1 MGALS
6 GRTIVIVGATS
17 GLGWG
22 LCELALAGGA
32 DVVAA
37 GRRPERLADLEARGA
52 QAVPVDVTDPAACRR
67 LAEELAQKSA
77 PPDAVVDCAGSAR
90 LRRLAELE
98 REDWDQVLGS
108 GPIGANNLIAALV
121 PVLAPGTVL
130 AFLSSDAAFISPYAL
145 GAYAAAKAA
154 LEAVLHGWRV
164 ERPDL
169 RFCTLALGPTFPT
182 EFGHGFD
189 PALLEEA
196 TQHWDQA
203 GFPWDRLADAAEVSG
218 FVLDVVVSLLAHPG
232 LSVEHLL
239 VRSPAARAGA
249 SERG

>member
-6 GRTIVIVGATS
+6 GQTIVVVGATS

-32 DVVAA
+32 VVVAA
-37 GRRPERLADLEARGA
+37 GRRPERLAQLEERGA
-52 QAVPVDVTDPAACRR
+52 LAVPVDVADPAACEG
-67 LAEELAQKSA
+67 LAELLSRRNLAI
-77 PPDAVVDCAGSAR
+77 DAVVDCAGSAR
-90 LRRLAELE
+90 LRRLSELD
-98 REDWDQVLGS
+98 RDDWDEVLGS
-108 GPIGANNLIAALV
+108 GPIGANNLISALV
-121 PVLAPGTVL
+121 PRLAPGTVL

-145 GAYAAAKAA
+145 GGYAAAKAA
-154 LEAVLHGWRV
+154 LEAVLHGWRA

-182 EFGHGFD
+182 EFGNGFD
-189 PALLEEA
+189 PALMKEA
-196 TQHWDQA
+196 SERWDQA
-203 GFPWDRLADAAEVSG
+203 GFPWDRLADAGEVCG
-218 FVLDVVVSLLAHPG
+218 FVMDLVASLLAHPG

-249 SERG
+249 SRRG